1 MTRRLLTFLLA
12 AGLLCGAAPVGGQ
25 VTCVGGG
32 CAAGATVTSP
42 VATDPLSLT
51 GAVTFDNAAN
61 TPITCSDG
69 LIDSTLT
76 AGRVTFA
83 GASGR
88 LSDSAVLTG
97 GATVANDNS
106 TNFLRVVG
114 TMPTT
119 PSTSVAASQ
128 WTIASA
134 GSASQTQAGLWI
146 DFTAGYTGNQASY
159 GIISQNTVAS
169 TGGNV
174 GVFGSATS
182 TSGTLTNR
190 GVYGQGGSGG
200 LNVTGVGLTG
210 LGNGG
215 LSAIGADLTANTATN
230 QIGLR
235 ATLGLTP
242 STATSAVILADNASV
257 AAPIAIFRDNGT
269 AVHTIQDGGSEYRLQ
284 ATKTLTES
292 TDTTFVRVA
301 VASGARTGGAVFY
314 CLNAADASDHQERC
328 GSVPFAVVNK
338 AGTETCAVGTASD
351 VVAVSAGTLTVTWNV
366 NTATPTNGCDLMA
379 NAVSSLTQTTLN
391 LSYTVTLTGAAA
403 SAVTPQ

>member
-61 TPITCSDG
+61 TPLVCSDG
-69 LIDSTLT
+69 LQDSTLT
-76 AGRVTFA
+76 AGRLTFA
-83 GASGR
+83 GTAGR

-97 GATVANDNS
+97 GSSVATNGTS
-106 TNFLRVVG
+106 NFLRVVG
-114 TMPTT
+114 TLPAIPTAQANGVDLQVT
-119 PSTSVAASQ
+119 G
-128 WTIASA
+128 A
-134 GSASQTQAGLWI
+134 GSAAQVQTAFQSSLL
-146 DFTAGYTGNQASY
+146 AGYTGASGTY
-159 GIISQNTVAS
+159 GGLFTNVSVGS
-169 TGGNV
+169 GGNT
-174 GVFGSATS
+174 GVFGSAT
-182 TSGTLTNR
+182 GTTGTIQVR

-200 LNVTGVGLTG
+200 LNVTGVGLAG